1 MSGASREMGRKNLRK
16 KVGLTWQMVI
26 GGLEDWIKKAT
37 TEIENKEKMI
47 GKQRMEMVSL
57 EVSFLHPE
65 LCSLESMVEMWGK
78 INCAMHEA

>member
-1 MSGASREMGRKNLRK
+1 M
-16 KVGLTWQMVI
+16 T
-26 GGLEDWIKKAT
+26 AT
-37 TEIENKEKMI
+37 TEIENKEKML